1 MILCAI
7 CLIWVFLKSRQ
18 YNIITQTQS
27 NKRWSWSQCTDNRWR
42 RSVILTPEHVDGL
55 DIQKL
60 RLGKTLPRAPEQED
74 TAAAATVITHTH
86 ARPHI
91 YTHDIS
97 AQVCLLARRIVH
109 LRNSFFIAFFVVLL
123 VFFLLLQSRSQSAR
137 AAPRAVCRSF
147 IASAAVCQKKVAPNH
162 FSWSHENTK
171 ICFFLSR
178 EKEKYLRERLKVA
191 LAVRSFSVHL
201 HGKAPRAQV
210 HVMSGSR
217 CFARSAPC
225 VGCTR
230 NPSTPFL
237 WGFPPWSF

>member
-1 MILCAI
+1 M
-7 CLIWVFLKSRQ
+7 
-18 YNIITQTQS
+18 
-27 NKRWSWSQCTDNRWR
+27 
-42 RSVILTPEHVDGL
+42 
-55 DIQKL
+55 

-74 TAAAATVITHTH
+74 TAAAATVITHTRTRAH
-86 ARPHI
+86 PHI

-109 LRNSFFIAFFVVLL
+109 LRNSFFIAFFVVLS
-123 VFFLLLQSRSQSAR
+123 VFFFLLQSRSQSAR

-171 ICFFLSR
+171 ICFLTTKR
-178 EKEKYLRERLKVA
+178 KVLRGRLKVA

-237 WGFPPWSF
+237 WVFPPDLINL